1 MNLKNNFKITKSLL
15 TSIILLICLV
25 SGASC
30 KVFETTCNPDSVKE
44 SNGGEPVYISVMHA
58 ENGKLPENFEIK
70 IEFDNDV
77 FKKSA
82 KINYSNEISKNYK
95 HNKSIFGSEISVKCS
110 LKASK
115 AAPEVPENQELFL
128 ITMETKKSIPKFET
142 NFKITAEG
150 DFENEIQSIP
160 IKIEKPATNTKSNS
174 EQSSAILTKLIPSRG
189 TLSPGFNPNI
199 NEYSINVPHD
209 TKDIEFD
216 VDAENSSG
224 ININRHKLKAPGSET
239 DVFITV
245 KGEKR
250 GDKNTYHVAVNRD
263 DKPEGETVKPGGR
276 SKKSDAYSTLKEI
289 MPRKKSS
296 RNSKQKS
303 KKDKKYDTDE
313 DYSRENDENASNSSV
328 FKEMAITQ
336 SENPDKSKGKLYS
349 IVILSSVLC
358 LYAAYMVIKR
368 KKHQKNKK
376 ELNKI
381 SKK

>member
-1 MNLKNNFKITKSLL
+1 MNLKNNFRISKAILS
-15 TSIILLICLV
+15 SIIMLICLV
-25 SGASC
+25 SGASG
-30 KVFETTCNPDSVKE
+30 KIFETACNPTSVRE
-44 SNGGEPVYISVMHA
+44 SNGGEPVYISVMHS

-77 FKKSA
+77 FKKNA
-82 KINYSNEISKNYK
+82 KINYSDEISKNYR
-95 HNKSIFGSEISVKCS
+95 HNKSIFGSEISVKCY

-115 AAPEVPENQELFL
+115 TAPEVSENQELFT
-128 ITMETKKSIPKFET
+128 ITTETKKSIPKHET

-150 DFENEIQSIP
+150 NFESEIQSIP
-160 IKIEKPATNTKSNS
+160 IKIEKAAANTKSPS
-174 EQSSAILTKLIPSRG
+174 TTSSSAILTKLIPSQG
-189 TLSPGFNPNI
+189 TLNPEFNPNI
-199 NEYSINVPHD
+199 NEYSVNVPHD

-250 GDKNTYHVAVNRD
+250 GDKNIYHVTVNRD
-263 DKPEGETVKPGGR
+263 DKPESEPSKSRGR
-276 SKKSDAYSTLKEI
+276 SKKSDPYSASKEI
-289 MPRKKSS
+289 MLHKKSS
-296 RNSKQKS
+296 KNGRQKS
-303 KKDKKYDTDE
+303 NKKYDTDE
-313 DYSRENDENASNSSV
+313 DYSDENGENTSNSSV

-336 SENPDKSKGKLYS
+336 SENEDKDKGKIYS

-358 LYAAYMVIKR
+358 LYLAYMVIK
-368 KKHQKNKK
+368 KKKYQKRKK